1 MKKILNPIVLIVA
14 LTIGALP
21 MFATETSEADAA
33 AAPSAKGV
41 VNINTADASQI
52 ALLPKLGPKAG
63 ERVVAFRKENG
74 PFKKTTDL
82 MQVKGIGDKTFEVIS
97 AYLTVKGDTTLT
109 EEIRAPRKPRASRKA
124 ASSGQPS
131 TQAQQ

>member
-14 LTIGALP
+14 LTLGTLP
-21 MFATETSEADAA
+21 VIAEVTEAA
-33 AAPSAKGV
+33 ASTAPVVKGV
-41 VNINTADASQI
+41 VNINTADAAQI

-97 AYLTVKGDTTLT
+97 AYLSVSGDTTLT
-109 EEIRAPRKPRASRKA
+109 EAVRSPRKPRASGKA
-124 ASSGQPS
+124 ASSRQPS
-131 TQAQQ
+131 PQAQQ

>member
-1 MKKILNPIVLIVA
+1 MKKILNPLVLLVA
-14 LTIGALP
+14 LTLGTLP
-21 MFATETSEADAA
+21 IFAETPEAAST
-33 AAPSAKGV
+33 APVVKGV

-97 AYLTVKGDTTLT
+97 TYLTVNGDTTLT
-109 EEIRAPRKPRASRKA
+109 EAVRSPRKPRAASKA
-124 ASSGQPS
+124 ASSRQPS
-131 TQAQQ
+131 PQAQQ

>member
-14 LTIGALP
+14 LTLGTLP
-21 MFATETSEADAA
+21 VIAEVTEAA
-33 AAPSAKGV
+33 ASTAPVVKGV
-41 VNINTADASQI
+41 VNINTADATQI

-97 AYLTVKGDTTLT
+97 AYLSVSGDTTLT
-109 EEIRAPRKPRASRKA
+109 EAVRSPRKPRALSKA
-124 ASSGQPS
+124 ASSRQPS
-131 TQAQQ
+131 PQAQQ